1 MDSGNLL
8 AAVLLVV
15 VLCRRSA
22 RPLRNLPVEIF
33 LFQVGHVRPGVGH
46 FTDSPVPGTEPGANA
61 YGVLVDRSST
71 VQRRRTSFV
80 PGWES
85 FTSTSTPSFYT
96 LTHAENVT
104 ADPNYPT

>member
-46 FTDSPVPGTEPGANA
+46 FTDSPVPGTEPGLMRRAFWWT
-61 YGVLVDRSST
+61 GPQLSS
-71 VQRRRTSFV
+71 VEELPSCPAGNHLPRHPPRH
-80 PGWES
+80 
-85 FTSTSTPSFYT
+85 ST
-96 LTHAENVT
+96 H
-104 ADPNYPT
+104 